1 MLVEYKTGN
10 LLNSDA
16 NALVNAVNR
25 RGFMGAGI
33 ALAFKNKFPEMYES
47 YKQLCAEGAY
57 KDSQITFYTYPKNK
71 FNGVCIIN
79 LQTVDDNLVGQYSL
93 IKEGLQQLANQVQQ
107 DNMKTIAIPPLGC
120 GIGGLDKKIV
130 HNMIIDAFAD
140 VKVTLYL
147 YNFNE
152 D

>member
-1 MLVEYKTGN
+1 
-10 LLNSDA
+10 
-16 NALVNAVNR
+16 
-25 RGFMGAGI
+25 
-33 ALAFKNKFPEMYES
+33 
-47 YKQLCAEGAY
+47 
-57 KDSQITFYTYPKNK
+57 
-71 FNGVCIIN
+71 
-79 LQTVDDNLVGQYSL
+79 
-93 IKEGLQQLANQVQQ
+93 
-107 DNMKTIAIPPLGC
+107 MKTIAIPPLGC